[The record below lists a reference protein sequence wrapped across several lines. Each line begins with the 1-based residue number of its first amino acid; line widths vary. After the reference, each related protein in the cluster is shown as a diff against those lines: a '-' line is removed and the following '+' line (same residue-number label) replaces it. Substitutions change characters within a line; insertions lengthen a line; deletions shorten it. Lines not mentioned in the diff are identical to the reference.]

1 MTTSRHATRSSDRAH
16 KGTVEGLSH
25 ASIADVG
32 EGIRRRS
39 ISPEVLVR
47 ATLARIDRLDRQL
60 NAFITVLADEALEQ
74 AKAAEAELD
83 AGYWP
88 GPLHGIPVGIKD
100 MFDTAGIRTT
110 AAFEHFKNRVPAR
123 DAVAVRRLKDAG
135 AVIIGK
141 TNMHKLAMGTTS
153 ADSCFGPVRNPWNS
167 ARIAGGSSGGSAAAV
182 AAGLCFA
189 TLDTDAIGSCRLPA
203 SCCGVTGFKGTY
215 RLISNEG
222 VLDGEPVDESIL
234 WLAHAAVTTRSAVD
248 AALMLSILSEPDA
261 GSKRGPADLA
271 ALERGARPRIGAV
284 TNVSADE
291 QVTAAFDAA
300 VDILR
305 KLGAVRDATAPFDNP
320 GFDVRNIEADRA
332 TIAGSL
338 FADIDVLVLPTTA
351 ATTPTIKDAAANPQ
365 ALSAQNTMFANYYG
379 LPAMSVP
386 CGLDRNGL
394 PLGLQIVGKP
404 GDDRTVLRV
413 AHLYQTATA
422 WSRKHAID

>member
-1 MTTSRHATRSSDRAH
+1 MTTSRHASRTWDRAH
-16 KGTVEGLSH
+16 AGTAEGLSH
-25 ASIADVG
+25 AGIAEVG
-32 EGIRRRS
+32 EGIRRRR
-39 ISPEVLVR
+39 ISPQALVQ
-47 ATLARIDRLDRQL
+47 AALARIDRLDRQL
-60 NAFITVLADEALEQ
+60 NAFITVLADRALEQ

-83 AGYWP
+83 AGHWR

-110 AAFEHFKNRVPAR
+110 AAFEHFRDRVPAR
-123 DAVAVRRLKDAG
+123 DALAVRRLEDAG
-135 AVIIGK
+135 AVVIGK
-141 TNMHKLAMGTTS
+141 TNMHRLAMGTTS
-153 ADSCFGPVRNPWNS
+153 VDSWFGPVHNPWNP
-167 ARIAGGSSGGSAAAV
+167 AYIAGGSSGGSAAAV

-215 RLISNEG
+215 GLVSNEG
-222 VLDGEPVDESIL
+222 VLAGEPVDAPIL
-234 WLAHAAVTTRSAVD
+234 WLAHAAVTTRSAAD

-261 GSKRGPADLA
+261 GAKPGDLA

-284 TNVSADE
+284 TNFSAGE

-300 VDILR
+300 LDVLR
-305 KLGAVRDATAPFDNP
+305 KLGAVRDAAAPFDNP
-320 GFDVRNIEADRA
+320 GFDVRHIEADRR

-338 FADIDVLVLPTTA
+338 FADIDVLALPTTA
-351 ATTPTIKDAAANPQ
+351 ATTPTIEDVGADPQ

-379 LPAMSVP
+379 LPAISVP
-386 CGLDRNGL
+386 CGFDRDGL

-413 AHLYQTATA
+413 AHLYQKATT
-422 WSRKHAID
+422 WSRTPPVN